1 MSTKAKRIKLNANE
15 IQFEAK
21 ILEGFQSTFI
31 VVLTLTQCDI
41 HHPLKIMS

>member
-21 ILEGFQSTFI
+21 ILEGYQSTFI
-31 VVLTLTQCDI
+31 VVSTQHNVVFII
-41 HHPLKIMS
+41 H